1 MKDYLVRGI
10 DEKGNIRIFVAAT
23 TNLVEEARK
32 MHNTNATGSAAIG
45 RTLTAGAIMGSMLK
59 NDQDVLTISISGNG
73 PGKGVQVVAKNNGAV
88 KGYVVDP
95 TVDVPNKE
103 NGKLDVGG
111 LIGNEGTLTVIMDLG
126 LKDPYIGMSPLITGE
141 IGEDIAHYYATS
153 EQQPSAVSLGV
164 LVDRDYSIK
173 AAGGYIIQLLP
184 GVSEEDIE
192 KIEENLGSAKPVSE
206 YIDLGYTPE
215 QIMEEVLKGFNPKVL
230 ETQDLEYKCDCSR
243 EKTKKALISIG
254 ETEVKNIIEEDGQ
267 AELVCHF
274 CDQKYQFSKED
285 LEEILLTIKEN

>member
-10 DEKGNIRIFVAAT
+10 DESGNIRIFVAST
-23 TNLVEEARK
+23 TNLVEEAHR
-32 MHNTNATGSAAIG
+32 MHKTNATGSAALG
-45 RTLTAGAIMGSMLK
+45 RTLTAAILMGTMLK
-59 NDQDVLTISISGNG
+59 NDQDVLTISINGNG
-73 PGKGVQVVAKNNGAV
+73 PGKGVHAVAKNNGTV
-88 KGYVVDP
+88 KGYLVDP
-95 TVDVPNKE
+95 TVDVPSKA

-111 LIGNEGTLTVIMDLG
+111 LIGNEGNLTVIMDLG
-126 LKDPYIGMSPLITGE
+126 LKEPYIGTAPLISGE
-141 IGEDIAHYYATS
+141 IGEDIANYYALS

-184 GVSEEDIE
+184 GVSDEEIG
-192 KIEENLGSAKPVSE
+192 KIEENLAKAKPVSE

-215 QIMEEVLKGFNPKVL
+215 KIMEEVLVGFNPRVL
-230 ETQDLEYKCDCSR
+230 ETIDLEYKCDCSR

-254 ETEVKNIIEEDGQ
+254 EKEINNIIEEDGQ

-274 CDQKYQFSKED
+274 CDKKHDFSKKD